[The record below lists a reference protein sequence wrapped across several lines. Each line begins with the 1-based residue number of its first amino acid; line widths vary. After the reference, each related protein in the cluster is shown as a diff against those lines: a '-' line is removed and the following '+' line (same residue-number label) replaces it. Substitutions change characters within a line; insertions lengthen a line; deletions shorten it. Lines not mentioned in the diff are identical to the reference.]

1 MSGGPDGN
9 RERPATG
16 HGQTLAMGQ
25 ADFSPETSRSPG
37 LRPPR
42 ARAYSPAPSPR
53 PAMPL
58 PRHRTCR
65 AFLRGF
71 VAAAIAACAIDAMA
85 QNATPRATVQPAQVP
100 TIPAATSRPADWP
113 TTAPKSADPKNSDND
128 KPLDNHVLSSIR
140 ANPGAPLGPVR
151 DLIASEVAKAV
162 ASGSG
167 EGVVPAAYESTVAA
181 GTSGEPEFKS
191 LETALVV
198 ARVGPEVVLEADLL
212 TPKAVEFLEKVTP
225 GMPPEKV
232 RELRLQICQQV
243 LPQHIETLLVYVD
256 ACREI
261 PADKLPEIRENVDR
275 AFDEQQLP
283 RMMKEANSPNSM
295 EFEKSLRARGTSLD
309 RMRKMFF
316 ERGLAQEWMR
326 KNVKADEEVP
336 YAELIAWY
344 QNHLAEYDY
353 PAKARFEALTVKT
366 GLKRSRQQAWGIL
379 AEMGNEVLAGRPFE
393 EVAKGRSEGPT
404 APGGGEFDWT
414 SKGSLASASLDE
426 AIFSLPVGQLS
437 AIIEDGEQLHIVR
450 VVERKDAGRIPFTEA
465 QVGIRDT
472 LITDRRM
479 EATDAY
485 LEKIRQRTPVW
496 TVFDDPGGSSAAPQ
510 FTAGRPTPSVT
521 R

>member
-1 MSGGPDGN
+1 M
-9 RERPATG
+9 
-16 HGQTLAMGQ
+16 
-25 ADFSPETSRSPG
+25 
-37 LRPPR
+37 PP
-42 ARAYSPAPSPR
+42 
-53 PAMPL
+53 

-65 AFLRGF
+65 AFLRGV
-71 VAAAIAACAIDAMA
+71 VAAVIAACAIDAMA
-85 QNATPRATVQPAQVP
+85 QDATPRATVQPAQVP
-100 TIPAATSRPADWP
+100 TIPAATSRPTDWP
-113 TTAPKSADPKNSDND
+113 TTAPTNAEPKKSDND

-167 EGVVPAAYESTVAA
+167 EGVVPAAYESAVAT
-181 GTSGEPEFKS
+181 GTSGVPEFKS

-261 PADKLPEIRENVDR
+261 PADKLPEIRKNVDR

-295 EFEKSLRARGTSLD
+295 EYEKSLRARGTSLD

-336 YAELIAWY
+336 HAELIAWY
-344 QNHLAEYDY
+344 QNHLVDYEY

-366 GLKRSRQQAWGIL
+366 GLKRSRQQAWGVL

-404 APGGGEFDWT
+404 ASSGGAFDWT

-450 VVERKDAGRIPFTEA
+450 VAERKDAGRIPFTEA
-465 QVGIRDT
+465 QVEIRDT
-472 LITDRRM
+472 LVTDRRR

-496 TVFDDPGGSSAAPQ
+496 TVFDNPGGSSAAPQ

>member
-1 MSGGPDGN
+1 
-9 RERPATG
+9 
-16 HGQTLAMGQ
+16 
-25 ADFSPETSRSPG
+25 
-37 LRPPR
+37 
-42 ARAYSPAPSPR
+42 
-53 PAMPL
+53 MPQ
-58 PRHRTCR
+58 PRHRTRR
-65 AFLRGF
+65 AILTCL
-71 VAAAIAACAIDAMA
+71 VAAAMTACAADAPA
-85 QNATPRATVQPAQVP
+85 QTPGVRATVPAAQTP
-100 TIPAATSRPADWP
+100 TIPSASSRPPTWP
-113 TTAPKSADPKNSDND
+113 TSAPENTDSNDADHD

-167 EGVVPAAYESTVAA
+167 GGVVPAAYEAAVAT

-243 LPQHIETLLVYVD
+243 LPQHVETLLVYVD

-261 PADKLPEIRENVDR
+261 PADKLPEIRKNVDR

-283 RMMKEANSPNSM
+283 RLMKEANSPNSM
-295 EFEKSLRARGTSLD
+295 EYEKSLRARGMSLD

-326 KNVKADEEVP
+326 KNVKTDEEVP
-336 YAELIAWY
+336 HAELIAWY
-344 QNHLAEYDY
+344 QNHLADY
-353 PAKARFEALTVKT
+353 EFPAKARFEALTVKM

-404 APGGGEFDWT
+404 AAAGGGFDWT
-414 SKGSLASASLDE
+414 SKGSLASTTLDE
-426 AIFSLPVGQLS
+426 AIFSLPIGQLS

-450 VVERKDAGRIPFTEA
+450 VAERQDAGRIPFTEA

-472 LITDRRM
+472 LIADRR
-479 EATDAY
+479 EAATNAY

-496 TVFDDPGGSSAAPQ
+496 TVFDDPRGTSATPQ
-510 FTAGRPTPSVT
+510 FTAGRPGPSKT

>member
-1 MSGGPDGN
+1 MP
-9 RERPATG
+9 
-16 HGQTLAMGQ
+16 
-25 ADFSPETSRSPG
+25 
-37 LRPPR
+37 PPR
-42 ARAYSPAPSPR
+42 LRTRRAVLSC
-53 PAMPL
+53 L
-58 PRHRTCR
+58 
-65 AFLRGF
+65 
-71 VAAAIAACAIDAMA
+71 VAAVIAACAADATA
-85 QNATPRATVQPAQVP
+85 QAPTAQAPAARATVPAAQIP
-100 TIPAATSRPADWP
+100 TIPSAQSRPSDWP
-113 TTAPKSADPKNSDND
+113 TDAPKNADSKDADHD

-140 ANPGAPLGPVR
+140 ANPGSPLGPVR

-162 ASGSG
+162 GSG
-167 EGVVPAAYESTVAA
+167 TNQGVVPAAYESTAA
-181 GTSGEPEFKS
+181 TGASGELEFKS

-212 TPKAVEFLEKVTP
+212 TPKALEFLEKATP

-243 LPQHIETLLVYVD
+243 LPQHIDTLLVYVD

-261 PADKLPEIRENVDR
+261 PADKLPEIRKNVDR

-283 RMMKEANSPNSM
+283 RLMKEANSPNSM
-295 EFEKSLRARGTSLD
+295 EYEKSLRARGMSLD

-336 YAELIAWY
+336 HAELIAWY
-344 QNHLAEYDY
+344 QNHLSDYDF

-379 AEMGNEVLAGRPFE
+379 AEMGNEVLAGRPFD
-393 EVAKGRSEGPT
+393 EVAKSRSEGPT
-404 APGGGEFDWT
+404 ASGGGGFDWT
-414 SKGSLASASLDE
+414 SKGSLASTTLDQ
-426 AIFSLPVGQLS
+426 AIFSLPIDQLS

-450 VVERKDAGRIPFTEA
+450 VVERQDAGRIPFTEA

-472 LITDRRM
+472 LIADRRQ

-496 TVFDDPGGSSAAPQ
+496 TVFDDPGGTSATPQ
-510 FTAGRPTPSVT
+510 FTAGRPGPSMV

>member
-1 MSGGPDGN
+1 M
-9 RERPATG
+9 R
-16 HGQTLAMGQ
+16 
-25 ADFSPETSRSPG
+25 
-37 LRPPR
+37 LRVI
-42 ARAYSPAPSPR
+42 
-53 PAMPL
+53 
-58 PRHRTCR
+58 
-65 AFLRGF
+65 
-71 VAAAIAACAIDAMA
+71 VAATITACAVPAMA
-85 QNATPRATVQPAQVP
+85 QNTAPRAAVQPGQAP
-100 TIPAATSRPADWP
+100 TVPAATSRPADWP
-113 TTAPKSADPKNSDND
+113 TRPGQQVDAE

-162 ASGSG
+162 ASGSAG
-167 EGVVPAAYESTVAA
+167 GVVPAAFETPAP
-181 GTSGEPEFKS
+181 GEPAFQS

-212 TPKAVEFLEKVTP
+212 TPKALEFLEKVTP

-261 PADKLPEIRENVDR
+261 PADKLPEIRKNVDR

-283 RMMKEANSPNSM
+283 RLMKEANSPNSM
-295 EFEKSLRARGTSLD
+295 EYEKSLRARGMSLD

-326 KNVKADEEVP
+326 KHVKTDEEIP
-336 YAELIAWY
+336 HAELIAWY
-344 QNHLAEYDY
+344 QNHLSDYDY
-353 PAKARFEALTVKT
+353 PAKARFEALTVKM

-379 AEMGNEVLAGRPFE
+379 ADMGNEVLAGRPFDD
-393 EVAKGRSEGPT
+393 VAKGRSEGPT
-404 APGGGEFDWT
+404 ASGGGGFDWT
-414 SKGSLASASLDE
+414 SKGSLASTTLDE

-450 VVERKDAGRIPFTEA
+450 VVERNDAGRIPFTEA

-472 LITDRRM
+472 LVADRRR

-496 TVFDDPGGSSAAPQ
+496 TVFDDPGGSSSAPQ
-510 FTAGRPTPSVT
+510 FTAGRPTPTTT

>member
-1 MSGGPDGN
+1 MP
-9 RERPATG
+9 
-16 HGQTLAMGQ
+16 
-25 ADFSPETSRSPG
+25 
-37 LRPPR
+37 PPR
-42 ARAYSPAPSPR
+42 LPNRRAILS
-53 PAMPL
+53 
-58 PRHRTCR
+58 
-65 AFLRGF
+65 GV
-71 VAAAIAACAIDAMA
+71 VAAAIAVCAADATA
-85 QNATPRATVQPAQVP
+85 QAPAARATVPAAQIP
-100 TIPAATSRPADWP
+100 TIPSAHSRPSDWP
-113 TTAPKSADPKNSDND
+113 TDAPKKADSKDADRD

-140 ANPGAPLGPVR
+140 ANPGAPFGPVR

-162 ASGSG
+162 GSG
-167 EGVVPAAYESTVAA
+167 TDQGVVPAAYESTATTTA
-181 GTSGEPEFKS
+181 SGELEFKS

-212 TPKAVEFLEKVTP
+212 TPKALEFLEKVTP
-225 GMPPEKV
+225 GMPPDKV

-261 PADKLPEIRENVDR
+261 PADKLPEIRKNVDR

-295 EFEKSLRARGTSLD
+295 EYEKSLRARGMSLD

-326 KNVKADEEVP
+326 KNVKTDEEVP
-336 YAELIAWY
+336 HAELIAWY
-344 QNHLAEYDY
+344 QNHLSDY
-353 PAKARFEALTVKT
+353 EFPAKARYEALTVKM

-379 AEMGNEVLAGRPFE
+379 AEMGNEVLAGRPFD

-404 APGGGEFDWT
+404 ASGGGVFDWT
-414 SKGSLASASLDE
+414 SKGSLASKTLDE
-426 AIFSLPVGQLS
+426 AIFSLPTGQLS

-450 VVERKDAGRIPFTEA
+450 VVERQDAGRIPFTEA
-465 QVGIRDT
+465 QVEIRDT
-472 LITDRRM
+472 LIDDRRR

-510 FTAGRPTPSVT
+510 FTAGRPAQSVT

>member
-1 MSGGPDGN
+1 
-9 RERPATG
+9 
-16 HGQTLAMGQ
+16 
-25 ADFSPETSRSPG
+25 
-37 LRPPR
+37 
-42 ARAYSPAPSPR
+42 
-53 PAMPL
+53 MPL
-58 PRHRTCR
+58 RVI
-65 AFLRGF
+65 
-71 VAAAIAACAIDAMA
+71 VAATITACAVPAMA
-85 QNATPRATVQPAQVP
+85 QNTAPRAAVQPGQAP
-100 TIPAATSRPADWP
+100 TVPAATSRPADWP
-113 TTAPKSADPKNSDND
+113 TRPGQQVDAE

-162 ASGSG
+162 ASGSAG
-167 EGVVPAAYESTVAA
+167 GVVPAAFETPAP
-181 GTSGEPEFKS
+181 GEPAFQS

-212 TPKAVEFLEKVTP
+212 TPKALEFLEKVTP

-261 PADKLPEIRENVDR
+261 PADKLPEIRKNVDR

-283 RMMKEANSPNSM
+283 RLMKEANSPNSM
-295 EFEKSLRARGTSLD
+295 EYEKSLRARGMSLD

-326 KNVKADEEVP
+326 KHVKTDEEIP
-336 YAELIAWY
+336 HAELIAWY
-344 QNHLAEYDY
+344 QNHLSDYDY
-353 PAKARFEALTVKT
+353 PAKARFEALTVKM

-379 AEMGNEVLAGRPFE
+379 ADMGNEVLAGRPFDD
-393 EVAKGRSEGPT
+393 VAKGRSEGPT
-404 APGGGEFDWT
+404 ASGGGGFDWT
-414 SKGSLASASLDE
+414 SKGSLASTTLDE

-450 VVERKDAGRIPFTEA
+450 VVERNDAGRIPFTEA

-472 LITDRRM
+472 LVADRRR

-496 TVFDDPGGSSAAPQ
+496 TVFDDPGGSSSAPQ
-510 FTAGRPTPSVT
+510 FTAGRPTPTTT